1 MQLADYQFNNFQCNF
16 LNWQC
21 FLFCDVSPTFF
32 LYNVTMWF
40 FFFSFTFYIVPE
52 PLHYGIPTC
61 VSTMIPSFKTVF
73 ANIFGGRSWVLI
85 QSHQWMSVKF
95 IHGYSHIWGTVILVS
110 IVCLLWKL
118 SRRMIISLI
127 QISLSLM
134 DSIWRAYMLVKPL
147 VQLGGPFVWYSNVVF
162 WNL

>member
-1 MQLADYQFNNFQCNF
+1 
-16 LNWQC
+16 
-21 FLFCDVSPTFF
+21 
-32 LYNVTMWF
+32 MWF
-40 FFFSFTFYIVPE
+40 CLLLLFILRLSLYKV
-52 PLHYGIPTC
+52 HYGTPTC
-61 VSTMIPSFKTVF
+61 VFTMITSYKTAF
-73 ANIFGGRSWVLI
+73 ANIFGRRSWVLI
-85 QSHQWMSVKF
+85 ESHQWISVKF

-110 IVCLLWKL
+110 IVCLLQKH

-134 DSIWRAYMLVKPL
+134 DSIWRAYTLVKSL